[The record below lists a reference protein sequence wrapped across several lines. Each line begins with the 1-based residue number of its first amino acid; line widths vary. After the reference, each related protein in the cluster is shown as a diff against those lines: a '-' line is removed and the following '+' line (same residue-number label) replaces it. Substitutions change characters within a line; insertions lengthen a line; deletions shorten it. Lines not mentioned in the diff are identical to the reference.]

1 MLKDADEIQRIK
13 AALNR
18 GRLQRNLKT
27 AIILLAA
34 SSGALVS
41 QPVLAATS
49 TGTLISLL
57 LTNMIKSKQSRDNQ
71 SSL

>member
-18 GRLQRNLKT
+18 GRLERNLKT

-41 QPVLAATS
+41 QPVLAATA

-57 LTNMIKSKQSRDNQ
+57 LANMIKSKQSRDNQ

>member
-1 MLKDADEIQRIK
+1 MLKDTNEIKRIK

-18 GRLQRNLKT
+18 GRQQRNIKT
-27 AIILLAA
+27 AVIVLAA

-41 QPVLAATS
+41 QPMLAITA

-57 LTNMIKSKQSRDNQ
+57 LANKIKAMQSRDN
-71 SSL
+71 